1 MEVPKLCFMRID
13 EPPEVYQRTT
23 CRTHIGRRG
32 RSGGSTSRQE
42 DLASI
47 IARKQRQITT
57 ASLVSGCGGSAYH
70 PVTQVQPPGRS
81 HA

>member
-1 MEVPKLCFMRID
+1 MLALLASRWEHS
-13 EPPEVYQRTT
+13 QR
-23 CRTHIGRRG
+23 RRG

-42 DLASI
+42 ELASV

-57 ASLVSGCGGSAYH
+57 ASLVSDYGGSAYH
-70 PVTQVQPPGRS
+70 PVTQVRPPGRS